1 MRYVPLFLAA
11 AVGAAVCGCTPT
23 IKTESE
29 VTIKPVQIDLN
40 VNLKVDKELTQALSP
55 DSKPDLKADPNSS
68 DVRERRRARRDQIKA
83 FKSAQLL
90 GENNKGLLEV
100 RTENGKVTDQ
110 VRKVMEAEN
119 SDRRLVFEVVAQKQN
134 STPEFVAQRWRPGW
148 RSAPLPASGFR
159 PPAATGRSS
168 PDRCRWE
175 ISTAH

>member
-68 DVRERRRARRDQIKA
+68 DGGNAA
-83 FKSAQLL
+83 
-90 GENNKGLLEV
+90 G
-100 RTENGKVTDQ
+100 
-110 VRKVMEAEN
+110 
-119 SDRRLVFEVVAQKQN
+119 
-134 STPEFVAQRWRPGW
+134 
-148 RSAPLPASGFR
+148 
-159 PPAATGRSS
+159 PAATRSRPSRAPSCSAKTTRDCWRSVPKTARS
-168 PDRCRWE
+168 PIRSAR
-175 ISTAH
+175 

>member
-119 SDRRLVFEVVAQKQN
+119 SDRRLVFEVVARRN
-134 STPEFVAQRWRPGW
+134 SSPSAGRPGW

>member
-11 AVGAAVCGCTPT
+11 AVGAAICGCTPT

-134 STPEFVAQRWRPGW
+134 STPEFVAQRWAARMAE
-148 RSAPLPASGFR
+148 RAPSGV
-159 PPAATGRSS
+159 
-168 PDRCRWE
+168 W
-175 ISTAH
+175 IQTAGGDWQVKP